1 MIIYG
6 EYLFLQN
13 SIAGLMI
20 LMLTGKIC
28 GTSLSGKK
36 ILWGSILCGIYS
48 FIIFYEGL
56 PWWLAGLSKI
66 AFSILLIIIVFPRL
80 NFRNIIKTV
89 LIFYI
94 ISFAS
99 GGIVIGS
106 LYFFNDMGI
115 TARGVFYIGQLTYIK
130 IMTGMMLAWICIY
143 AFAALLKE
151 KLRKGRAEAGL
162 RVTFG
167 KRTAVLKGFVDT
179 GNFLKDPISG
189 RPVCI
194 AKKRAIASLIPK
206 EEQFCIIP
214 YITLESG
221 NGLLFGVK
229 PDKAILVAKG
239 RKPQAVSIVLA
250 FYEGDLPMDRNGEQ
264 YDVLL
269 HEALTEGGV
278 LQVG

>member
-1 MIIYG
+1 MVIYG

-28 GTSLSGKK
+28 GASLSG
-36 ILWGSILCGIYS
+36 IRLLAGSILCGIYS
-48 FIIFYEGL
+48 FIIFYDGL
-56 PWWLAGLSKI
+56 SWLAAGLLKI
-66 AFSILLIIIVFPRL
+66 AFSVLLIILVFPHL
-80 NFRNIIKTV
+80 NVRNTIKTV

-106 LYFFNDMGI
+106 LYFFNDSGI
-115 TARGVFYIGQLTYIK
+115 TARGVFYIGQITYIK
-130 IMTGMMLAWICIY
+130 IVTGMMLAWICIY
-143 AFAALLKE
+143 AFALLLKE
-151 KLRKGRAEAGL
+151 KLRRGRAEAGL

-194 AKKRAIASLIPK
+194 AKKRSIEDLIPR
-206 EEQFCIIP
+206 EDQFCIIP
-214 YITLESG
+214 YISVGNG
-221 NGLLFGVK
+221 NGLLSAVK
-229 PDKAILVAKG
+229 PDKAILLAKG

-250 FYEGDLPMDRNGEQ
+250 LSEGDLPMDSNGEQ

-278 LQVG
+278 LKVG